1 MDSQIIAL
9 LSARDESALA
19 MIRERYGT
27 LCEMLAMRLLGSRED
42 AEECVSDMLL
52 SVWNSNAVLRAETL
66 RAYLVSLVRRAA
78 MDKLKART
86 RKKRGGKQFALA
98 LDELAEILPSGEH
111 VEQEIEQKELSAALT
126 AWIGTL
132 PNDSRC
138 LFIARY
144 YLSESVQ
151 EIAQKYGMTAGAVKM
166 SLLRTRE
173 KLKAYL
179 KQEGYL

>member
-19 MIRERYGT
+19 MIREQYGT
-27 LCEMLAMRLLGSRED
+27 LCETLAMRLLGSRED

-52 SVWNSNAVLRAETL
+52 AVWNSDAVLRAETL
-66 RAYLVSLVRRAA
+66 RAFLVSLVRRAA

-98 LDELAEILPSGEH
+98 LDELAEILPANDR
-111 VEQEIEQKELSAALT
+111 VEQEIDRKELSAAIA
-126 AWIGTL
+126 AWLRTL
-132 PNDSRC
+132 PQDSRFI
-138 LFIARY
+138 FIARY

-151 EIAQKYGMTAGAVKM
+151 EIAQKYGMSAGAVKM
-166 SLLRTRE
+166 SLLRTRN
-173 KLKAYL
+173 KLRKHL
-179 KQEGYL
+179 EQEGFL